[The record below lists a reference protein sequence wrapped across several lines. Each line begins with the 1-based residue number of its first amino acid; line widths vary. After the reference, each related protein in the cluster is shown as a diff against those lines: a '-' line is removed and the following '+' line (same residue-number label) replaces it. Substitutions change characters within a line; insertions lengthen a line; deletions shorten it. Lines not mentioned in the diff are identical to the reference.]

1 MTTARLPVPE
11 MPTGRSS
18 AAKSGPAV
26 AVFMFGHPV
35 EIVYESPE
43 PVEIQL
49 PTLGKSTRV
58 MICAVRDA
66 KQRTA

>member
-18 AAKSGPAV
+18 AEKSGPAG
-26 AVFMFGHPV
+26 AVIMFGRPV

-43 PVEIQL
+43 PVTIQL
-49 PTLGKSTRV
+49 PTIGKSCRV
-58 MICAVRDA
+58 MLATV
-66 KQRTA
+66 KGVQ

>member
-18 AAKSGPAV
+18 AEKSGPAG
-26 AVFMFGHPV
+26 AVIIFGRPV

-58 MICAVRDA
+58 MLCTVREV
-66 KQRTA
+66 R